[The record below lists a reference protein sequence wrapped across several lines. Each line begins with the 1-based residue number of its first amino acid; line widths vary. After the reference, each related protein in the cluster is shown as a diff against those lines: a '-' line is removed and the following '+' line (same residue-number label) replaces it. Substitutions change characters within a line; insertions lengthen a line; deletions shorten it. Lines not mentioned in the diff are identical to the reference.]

1 MPAREA
7 MGEMGERIGC
17 ATSSGDRLG
26 AGRWWGLRTSWAI
39 GSIAYTRDVAES
51 GETRPGVFITLEGPD
66 GSGKSSLLQTLA
78 AALRDAGCDV
88 VATREPGS
96 TPLGEQ
102 VRRLVLDTEPKIDRT
117 GRADALLFAASRAQ
131 HVEEVIR
138 PAIARGAVVLCDR
151 YADSSL
157 AYQGAGSGVPM
168 DELRAVQR
176 FATGGLVPDLTV
188 LLDLP
193 VEAGLERKA
202 AEVTRFEAYH
212 DLAYHERVRAA
223 FLAFAAEEPERY
235 AVVDATLDAAA
246 SSAAALE
253 AVGRLGDRAPCL
265 PNAAGAGAQEPRD
278 GEPMGNPV
286 RMPR

>member
-1 MPAREA
+1 MAEDD
-7 MGEMGERIGC
+7 G
-17 ATSSGDRLG
+17 T
-26 AGRWWGLRTSWAI
+26 GRA
-39 GSIAYTRDVAES
+39 
-51 GETRPGVFITLEGPD
+51 GVFITLEGPD
-66 GSGKSSLLQTLA
+66 GSGKSSLLLPLGD
-78 AALRDAGCDV
+78 ALRAAGCDV
-88 VATREPGS
+88 VTTREPGS

-102 VRRLVLDTEPKIDRT
+102 VRRLVLDPEPRIDRT

-138 PAIARGAVVLCDR
+138 PALARGAVVVCDR

-188 LLDLP
+188 LLDLA
-193 VEAGLERKA
+193 VEVGLARKS

-212 DLAYHERVRAA
+212 DVEYHERVRAA
-223 FLAFAAEEPERY
+223 FLGFAADEPGRY
-235 AVVDATLDAAA
+235 AIVDAAQPADAVLAAA
-246 SSAAALE
+246 IAAVRRLAARNACLAAL
-253 AVGRLGDRAPCL
+253 
-265 PNAAGAGAQEPRD
+265 
-278 GEPMGNPV
+278 GEPIGAEE

>member
-1 MPAREA
+1 M
-7 MGEMGERIGC
+7 
-17 ATSSGDRLG
+17 
-26 AGRWWGLRTSWAI
+26 
-39 GSIAYTRDVAES
+39 
-51 GETRPGVFITLEGPD
+51 FITLEGPD
-66 GSGKSSLLQTLA
+66 GSGKSSLLQSLGT
-78 AALRDAGCDV
+78 ALRARGCDV

-102 VRRLVLDTEPKIDRT
+102 VRRLVLDPEPRIDRT

-131 HVEEVIR
+131 HVDEVIR
-138 PAIARGAVVLCDR
+138 PALTRGAVVVCDR

-176 FATGGLVPDLTV
+176 FATGGLVPDLTI

-193 VEAGLERKA
+193 VEAGLGRKA

-223 FLAFAAEEPERY
+223 FLGFAADEPGRY
-235 AVVDATLDAAA
+235 AIVDATRDEDTVLAAA
-246 SSAAALE
+246 IEAL
-253 AVGRLGDRAPCL
+253 GRLGDLLPCL
-265 PNAAGAGAQEPRD
+265 AGGAASTEGGGAERGSGAPAPRD
-278 GEPMGNPV
+278 GEPIGFEA

>member
-1 MPAREA
+1 MAAMPAREA
-7 MGEMGERIGC
+7 SGLMGERIGF
-17 ATSSGDRLG
+17 ATSSWDRLG
-26 AGRWWGLRTSWAI
+26 AGRWWGLRRSGRI
-39 GSIAYTRDVAES
+39 GSIAYTRAVAED
-51 GETRPGVFITLEGPD
+51 GETGRPGVFITLEGPD
-66 GSGKSSLLQTLA
+66 GSGKSSLLGPLGA
-78 AALRDAGCDV
+78 AIRAMGCDV
-88 VATREPGS
+88 VTTREPGS

-102 VRRLVLDTEPKIDRT
+102 VRRLVLDTEPRIDRT

-131 HVEEVIR
+131 HVEEVVR
-138 PAIARGAVVLCDR
+138 PALVRGAVVVCDR

-193 VEAGLERKA
+193 VEAGLDRKS

-223 FLAFAAEEPERY
+223 FLAFAADEPGRY
-235 AVVDATLDAAA
+235 AIVDATLDAAA
-246 SSAAALE
+246 VLAAAVE
-253 AVGRLGDRAPCL
+253 AVRRLAGRLPCL
-265 PNAAGAGAQEPRD
+265 
-278 GEPMGNPV
+278 GEPIGSES